1 MRSKEDAWTTENITD
16 RQYKWMSYRFI
27 CSTEYQKHNRQLLC
41 LLWLLYFPNEYV
53 PVQIK
58 DNDQKDI
65 YDNNIDP
72 GNYWFHFPN
81 DQ

>member
-1 MRSKEDAWTTENITD
+1 
-16 RQYKWMSYRFI
+16 MSYRFI

-53 PVQIK
+53 PVQIQ

-72 GNYWFHFPN
+72 GNY
-81 DQ
+81 